1 MAVYDPAWV
10 EAANQVLRHHRTG
23 AVPEFAVTLH
33 LAFDDPA
40 HPDCGVAALAGRQ
53 QFLPHVG
60 RRADVVARVPYDL
73 ATRAF
78 ENDDQT
84 LFMNEV
90 LSSGAL
96 WLEGDMAKA
105 RFFLRGLVR
114 NASPETVRA
123 LRGIG

>member
-1 MAVYDPAWV
+1 VAVYDPAWV

-40 HPDCGVAALAGRQ
+40 HPDVGLAALAGRE
-53 QFLPHVG
+53 QFLPSVG

-73 ATRAF
+73 AAQAF
-78 ENDDQT
+78 AHDDQT
-84 LFMNEV
+84 VFVNEV

-114 NASPETVRA
+114 NASPATVRA
-123 LRGIG
+123 LREIG

>member
-1 MAVYDPAWV
+1 MAVFDRQWV
-10 EAANQVLRHHRTG
+10 ASANHVLRNHRTG
-23 AVPEFAVTLH
+23 AVREFAVTLH

-60 RRADVVARVPYDL
+60 RQADVVARVPYDL
-73 ATRAF
+73 AARAF
-78 ENDDQT
+78 EHDDQT

-114 NASPETVRA
+114 NATPETVQA